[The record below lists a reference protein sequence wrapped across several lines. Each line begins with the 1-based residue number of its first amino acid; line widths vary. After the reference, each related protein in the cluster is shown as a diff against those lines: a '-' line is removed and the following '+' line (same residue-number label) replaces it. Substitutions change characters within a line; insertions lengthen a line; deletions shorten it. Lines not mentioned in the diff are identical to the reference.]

1 MSAAARMP
9 VSTRLWTLAVLGAAT
24 FCGWA
29 LLWPAPAQQA
39 GEAGG
44 GTLPVYPQ
52 VAAPAFAAPNPADAA
67 WARPLFFNDRNPRV
81 AAVGDESGISGDNA
95 NGFMA
100 TLTGIV
106 RSPGLEL
113 ATLTPGQGGKPLR
126 VRLGDEVETQP
137 GWRLVS
143 LGPRTATFRN
153 GEQEQVLKLE
163 ARNAANAP
171 SPPPL
176 APPPASN
183 EPRAPAEPPPPA
195 TPGITGQA
203 GAAAPTPPNPA
214 TAEAE
219 TPEQRQQ
226 VEAIRQRIQ
235 ARRRQMSQP
244 APPSPVPRKP
254 H

>member
-1 MSAAARMP
+1 MSAVSRMP
-9 VSTRLWTLAVLGAAT
+9 VSTRLWSAAVVAAAA

-29 LLWPAPAQQA
+29 LLWPAPAQDGVDA
-39 GEAGG
+39 GA

-52 VAAPAFAAPNPADAA
+52 VSAPPMQAPNPADAA

-81 AAVGDESGISGDNA
+81 ASVGDESGISGDSA

-113 ATLTPGQGGKPLR
+113 ATLSPGQGGGKPLR

-137 GWRLVS
+137 GWRLVA

-163 ARNAANAP
+163 ARNALN
-171 SPPPL
+171 
-176 APPPASN
+176 APPPPAAPMQGS
-183 EPRAPAEPPPPA
+183 EPRAPALPPPPA

-203 GAAAPTPPNPA
+203 GAAVPAPPNPA
-214 TAEAE
+214 TDAAE

-244 APPSPVPRKP
+244 APPSPSPRPP

>member
-1 MSAAARMP
+1 MSAVSRMP
-9 VSTRLWTLAVLGAAT
+9 VSTRLWSAAVVAAAA

-29 LLWPAPAQQA
+29 LLWPAPAQDGVDA
-39 GEAGG
+39 GA

-52 VAAPAFAAPNPADAA
+52 VSAPPMQAPNPADAA

-81 AAVGDESGISGDNA
+81 ASVGDESGISGDSA

-113 ATLTPGQGGKPLR
+113 ATLSPGQGGGKPLR
-126 VRLGDEVETQP
+126 VRLGNEVETQP
-137 GWRLVS
+137 GWRLVA

-163 ARNAANAP
+163 ARNALN
-171 SPPPL
+171 
-176 APPPASN
+176 APPPAAAPMQGS
-183 EPRAPAEPPPPA
+183 EPRAPAPPPA

-203 GAAAPTPPNPA
+203 GAAAPVPPNPA
-214 TAEAE
+214 TDAAE

-244 APPSPVPRKP
+244 APPSPSPRPP